1 MDKRFVIIQLP
12 AGLHDELQAL
22 AEDEQTDLVEVIRRL
37 VALASQRQDWLRDLA
52 ALRGQIT
59 QDGGLQ
65 VGTTKEEVVA
75 RLRQTRREIFEVE
88 YAHLY
93 R

>member
-1 MDKRFVIIQLP
+1 MDRPLVTVQLP

-22 AEDEQTDLVEVIRRL
+22 AADEQTDLVEVIRRL
-37 VALASQRQDWLRDLA
+37 VTAASQRRGWLRDLE
-52 ALRGQIT
+52 ALREQIR
-59 QDGGLQ
+59 QDGGLR
-65 VGTTKEEVVA
+65 VGATREEVIA
-75 RLRQTRREIFEVE
+75 RLRQTRREIFETE